1 MTLEQL
7 SCGKSE
13 TTSAQVSSSRC
24 LLHVSIQLMN
34 CALPRV
40 PSWRPRFTGNSLFTQ
55 TYRSQPADA
64 RSGQHARVSRAAD
77 RFTHAAYSDWEREH
91 TALRAWLDRSRS
103 VVSCGGRLAPSCSA
117 CSSNPS
123 DCLGDCVWI
132 PGWITAGS
140 CTEIEPGETLPPN
153 LGGLSRSSSANSEPV
168 QVVDSSPL
176 STALLTMV
184 LAGAPGSGCSRQGG
198 ASPCVPLH
206 NVSGLTT
213 VSVSYSDV
221 QSAARAIGHCACPNR
236 QSPSG
241 AWLHSSMTGAVRSST
256 DPAAHVAL
264 LRDPVEALA
273 AEWLPH
279 PELACE
285 AAAGMVGRFD
295 GRCSASTL
303 SALAGAE
310 HEVRVATFIECCA
323 NLMSRHLVAAALSP
337 TSTTRRCAT
346 GGCSPEEL
354 WTLAWRA
361 LLRLRW
367 FGTLRTLR
375 SSLVLLERTLQRPMA
390 PLDEIDVLAL
400 QSPTWPF
407 QSPTWPMEATT
418 GAQNGAQP
426 SARVLTDAQVH
437 AWRNASA
444 VDVRLYEAASG
455 LLAWRLRTAGLDA
468 GRPLDPYRYRPA
480 WKLSHQHAALA
491 MVSAARVFGTD
502 YGPGRVPAVV
512 VPPVPFRPQHDTF
525 VFIHMAKCG
534 GTSFNGRLTTLR
546 VAAPLTPAA
555 AGDDSL
561 ACECSSRRVKM
572 HNGHAVVQPRS
583 CSCPREE
590 PSMARSCSCPREEP
604 NMARRGGLA
613 WSEYAEALPADDG

>member
-1 MTLEQL
+1 
-7 SCGKSE
+7 
-13 TTSAQVSSSRC
+13 
-24 LLHVSIQLMN
+24 
-34 CALPRV
+34 
-40 PSWRPRFTGNSLFTQ
+40 
-55 TYRSQPADA
+55 
-64 RSGQHARVSRAAD
+64 
-77 RFTHAAYSDWEREH
+77 
-91 TALRAWLDRSRS
+91 
-103 VVSCGGRLAPSCSA
+103 
-117 CSSNPS
+117 
-123 DCLGDCVWI
+123 
-132 PGWITAGS
+132 
-140 CTEIEPGETLPPN
+140 
-153 LGGLSRSSSANSEPV
+153 
-168 QVVDSSPL
+168 
-176 STALLTMV
+176 
-184 LAGAPGSGCSRQGG
+184 
-198 ASPCVPLH
+198 
-206 NVSGLTT
+206 
-213 VSVSYSDV
+213 
-221 QSAARAIGHCACPNR
+221 
-236 QSPSG
+236 
-241 AWLHSSMTGAVRSST
+241 MTGAVRSST

-285 AAAGMVGRFD
+285 SAAGMVGRLD

-310 HEVRVATFIECCA
+310 HEVRVATLIECCA

-390 PLDEIDVLAL
+390 PLAEIDVLAL
-400 QSPTWPF
+400 QSPTWPR
-407 QSPTWPMEATT
+407 EATT
-418 GAQNGAQP
+418 GAQNGPQP

-555 AGDDSL
+555 AGGVSL

-590 PSMARSCSCPREEP
+590 P
-604 NMARRGGLA
+604 NMARRGELA

>member
-1 MTLEQL
+1 MQ
-7 SCGKSE
+7 S
-13 TTSAQVSSSRC
+13 
-24 LLHVSIQLMN
+24 
-34 CALPRV
+34 
-40 PSWRPRFTGNSLFTQ
+40 
-55 TYRSQPADA
+55 Y
-64 RSGQHARVSRAAD
+64 HARTAD
-77 RFTHAAYSDWEREH
+77 RFTHAAYYDWEREH

-117 CSSNPS
+117 CSTSPS
-123 DCLGDCVWI
+123 DCLGDCVWA

-140 CTEIEPGETLPPN
+140 CTEIVPGETLPPN
-153 LGGLSRSSSANSEPV
+153 LGGLSRSSSASSEPV

-206 NVSGLTT
+206 NVSGQTT

-221 QSAARAIGHCACPNR
+221 QSAARATGHCACPSR

-241 AWLHSSMTGAVRSST
+241 AWLHSSMTGGVRSST

-285 AAAGMVGRFD
+285 SAAGVVGRLD

-310 HEVRVATFIECCA
+310 HEVRVATLIECCA

-346 GGCSPEEL
+346 GGCSQEEL

-367 FGTLRTLR
+367 FGTVRTLR
-375 SSLVLLERTLQRPMA
+375 SSLALLERMLQRPTA
-390 PLDEIDVLAL
+390 PLAQADVLAL
-400 QSPTWPF
+400 QSSTWPL
-407 QSPTWPMEATT
+407 EATT
-418 GAQNGAQP
+418 DAQP
-426 SARVLTDAQVH
+426 SAPVLTDAQVH

-455 LLAWRLRTAGLDA
+455 VLAWRLRSAGLDT
-468 GRPLDPYRYRPA
+468 GRPLEPYRPA
-480 WKLSHQHAALA
+480 GKLSHQHAALA
-491 MVSAARVFGTD
+491 MVNAARVFGTD
-502 YGPGRVPAVV
+502 YGPGRAPAVL
-512 VPPVPFRPQHDTF
+512 VPPAPFRPLHDTF

-534 GTSFNGRLTTLR
+534 GTSFNGRLTSLR

-555 AGDDSL
+555 AGGDHL

-583 CSCPREE
+583 CSCPRED
-590 PSMARSCSCPREEP
+590 PT
-604 NMARRGGLA
+604 MARRGELA
-613 WSEYAEALPADDG
+613 WSEYAEALPARRRSVWAFLQRQWLVSPETTGWVGGVQCARAPSSSLIASLIRPETTGWAGGVHAPVRHHPR